1 MVWTMDC
8 WKSSSELRSYII
20 NSLKQLN
27 IKPFQQKGQNFLVN
41 SNIINFQIT
50 QANISSKDVILEIG
64 GGLGSLTR
72 CMVNKVKKLYVI
84 EADRILAKFL
94 EDIYGSASNFEVIT
108 GDAVKVDFPKFT
120 KCISNLP
127 YQISSPITFKLLR
140 HKFDLAIL
148 MYQKE
153 FAQRFFAVPGS
164 GDYSRLSVMI
174 NLKARCKYLKTIK
187 PSSFLP
193 PPKIQSSL
201 VAIQKKN
208 EKLIEDEMGF
218 SRFVTL
224 LFSHKK
230 KIVRSVLSSTLKRKM
245 KQSKIITNIVL
256 EPDKYNERRI
266 FTLSLE
272 ELIYL
277 YNNLKMKIGEDLWSD
292 IISQNA
298 N

>member
-1 MVWTMDC
+1 MDC
-8 WKSSSELRSYII
+8 WKSSSELRSFVI
-20 NSLKQLN
+20 NSLNQLN
-27 IKPFQQKGQNFLVN
+27 IRPSQKKGQNFLVN
-41 SNIINFQIT
+41 SNIINFQVA
-50 QANISSKDVILEIG
+50 QADISPNDVILEIG
-64 GGLGSLTR
+64 GGLGNLTR
-72 CMVNKVKKLYVI
+72 CIVNKAKKTYVI

-94 EDIYGSASNFEVIT
+94 DDTYSSASNFEVIT
-108 GDAVKVDFPKFT
+108 GDAVKVDFPIFT

-140 HKFDLAIL
+140 HKFDLAVL

-153 FAQRFFAVPGS
+153 FAQRFFAESGS
-164 GDYSRLSVMI
+164 RDYSRLSVMI
-174 NLKARCKYLKTIK
+174 NLKAKCKYLKTIK
-187 PSSFLP
+187 ASSFLP
-193 PPKIQSSL
+193 PPKIQSSI

-208 EKLIEDEMGF
+208 EKLVEDETGF
-218 SRFVTL
+218 SQFVTL

-230 KIVRSVLSSTLKRKM
+230 KIVRSVLSSTLKRKI
-245 KQSKIITNIVL
+245 KQLKIITNIAL

-277 YNNLKMKIGEDLWSD
+277 YNNIRMKIGEDLWSD
-292 IISQNA
+292 IIFQNT

>member
-1 MVWTMDC
+1 MGC
-8 WKSSSELRSYII
+8 WKSSPELKSYVR
-20 NSLKQLN
+20 NSLSQLN
-27 IKPFQQKGQNFLVN
+27 IKPSQRKGQNFLVD
-41 SNIINFQIT
+41 SNIINFQVA
-50 QANISSKDVILEIG
+50 QANLSSKDVILEIG

-72 CMVNKVKKLYVI
+72 CIVNKVKKVYVI

-94 EDIYGSASNFEVIT
+94 EDNYSSVSNFEVIT
-108 GDAVKVDFPKFT
+108 GDAVKVDFPTFT

-140 HKFDLAIL
+140 HKFDLAVL

-153 FAQRFFAVPGS
+153 FAQRFFAEPGT

-174 NLKARCKYLKTIK
+174 NLKANCKYLKTIK
-187 PSSFLP
+187 ASSFLP
-193 PPKIQSSL
+193 KPKIQSSL
-201 VAIQKKN
+201 VTIQKKS
-208 EKLIEDEMGF
+208 EKLVEDEKGF
-218 SRFVTL
+218 SQFVTL

-230 KIVRSVLSSTLKRKM
+230 KIVRSVLSNTIKRKA
-245 KQSKIITNIVL
+245 KQSKITINIAF
-256 EPDKYNERRI
+256 EPDMHNERRI

-277 YNNLKMKIGEDLWSD
+277 YDNLKMKIGENLWSD
-292 IISQNA
+292 IISQNT

>member
-1 MVWTMDC
+1 MDC
-8 WKSSSELRSYII
+8 WKSSSELKLYIR
-20 NSLKQLN
+20 NSLSQLN
-27 IKPFQQKGQNFLVN
+27 VKPFKQKGQNFLVN
-41 SNIINFQIT
+41 SSIINFQVA
-50 QANISSKDVILEIG
+50 QANISSEDVVLEIG

-72 CMVNKVKKLYVI
+72 CIINKVKKVYVI
-84 EADRILAKFL
+84 EADRIFAKFL
-94 EDIYGSASNFEVIT
+94 EDTYGSTSNFEVIT
-108 GDAVKVDFPKFT
+108 GDAVKVEFPTFT

-140 HKFDLAIL
+140 HKFDLAVL

-153 FAQRFFAVPGS
+153 FAQRFFAEPGS
-164 GDYSRLSVMI
+164 EDYSRLSVMI
-174 NLKARCKYLKTIK
+174 NLKAKCKYLKTIK
-187 PSSFLP
+187 ASSFLP

-201 VAIQKKN
+201 VAIQKN
-208 EKLIEDEMGF
+208 DDKLVEDEASFGQ
-218 SRFVTL
+218 FVTL

-230 KIVRSVLSSTLKRKM
+230 KIVRSVLSNTIKRKA
-245 KQSKIITNIVL
+245 KQSKITTKITL

-292 IISQNA
+292 IISQNT

>member
-1 MVWTMDC
+1 VAQ
-8 WKSSSELRSYII
+8 S
-20 NSLKQLN
+20 
-27 IKPFQQKGQNFLVN
+27 
-41 SNIINFQIT
+41 
-50 QANISSKDVILEIG
+50 NISSKDTILEIG
-64 GGLGSLTR
+64 GGLGSLTH
-72 CMVNKVKKLYVI
+72 CIVNKVKKMYVI

-94 EDIYGSASNFEVIT
+94 EDTYNSVSNFEVIT
-108 GDAVKVDFPKFT
+108 GDAVKIDFPTFT

-153 FAQRFFAVPGS
+153 FAQRFFAKPGS
-164 GDYSRLSVMI
+164 RDYSRLSVMI
-174 NLKARCKYLKTIK
+174 NLKAKCKYLKTIK

-193 PPKIQSSL
+193 APKIQSSL
-201 VAIQKKN
+201 VTIQRKN
-208 EKLIEDEMGF
+208 EKLVEDETGF
-218 SRFVTL
+218 SQFVTL

-230 KIVRSVLSSTLKRKM
+230 KIVRSVLSNTLKRKA
-245 KQSKIITNIVL
+245 KQSNIKIKIAL

-292 IISQNA
+292 IISQNT

>member
-1 MVWTMDC
+1 MDC
-8 WKSSSELRSYII
+8 WKSSSELKSYII
-20 NSLKQLN
+20 NSLNQLN

-41 SNIINFQIT
+41 SSIINFQIA

-72 CMVNKVKKLYVI
+72 CIVNKVKKVYVI

-94 EDIYGSASNFEVIT
+94 DDIYGSSSNFEVIT
-108 GDAVKVDFPKFT
+108 GDAVKVDFPTFT

-140 HKFDLAIL
+140 HEFDLAIL

-153 FAQRFFAVPGS
+153 FAQRFFAEPGS
-164 GDYSRLSVMI
+164 GDYSRLSVLI
-174 NLKARCKYLKTIK
+174 NLKAKCKYLKTIK
-187 PSSFLP
+187 SSSFLP

-208 EKLIEDEMGF
+208 EKLVEDEIGF
-218 SRFVTL
+218 SQFVTL

-230 KIVRSVLSSTLKRKM
+230 KIVRSVLSSTVKRKV
-245 KQSKIITNIVL
+245 KQSKITRNIVL
-256 EPDKYNERRI
+256 EPEKYNERRI

-277 YNNLKMKIGEDLWSD
+277 YNDLKMKVGEDLWSD
-292 IISQNA
+292 IISQNTK
-298 N
+298 